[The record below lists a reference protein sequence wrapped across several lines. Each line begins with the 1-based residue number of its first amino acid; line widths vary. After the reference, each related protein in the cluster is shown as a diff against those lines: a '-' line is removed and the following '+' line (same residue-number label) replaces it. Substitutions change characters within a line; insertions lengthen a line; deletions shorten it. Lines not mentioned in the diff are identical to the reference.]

1 MTTSCAAPSTVS
13 SPSVINSTLTSDAG
27 YATLSQ
33 LLVLFLLV
41 GQMERTRTPSTLA
54 KVSLWTI
61 VLIALSDSW
70 IFSAH
75 LVFGVLSDNRTSL
88 PMLVPGFAALC
99 TAIVFG
105 PVSWRGCTAVNF
117 GH

>member
-1 MTTSCAAPSTVS
+1 MSQPSHDCGKSCQC
-13 SPSVINSTLTSDAG
+13 LDAG

-41 GQMERTRTPSTLA
+41 RQMERTRTPSTLA

-75 LVFGVLSDNRTSL
+75 LVIGVMSDNRTSL

-105 PVSWRGCTAVNF
+105 PVSRGLSVTLSCKQFT
-117 GH
+117 